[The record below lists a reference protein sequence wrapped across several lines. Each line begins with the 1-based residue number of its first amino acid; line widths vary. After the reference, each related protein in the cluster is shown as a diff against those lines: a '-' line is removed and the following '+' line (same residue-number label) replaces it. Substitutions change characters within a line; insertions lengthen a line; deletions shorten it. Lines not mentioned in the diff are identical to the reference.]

1 MKAEDLARDLL
12 KHPDREVMIAIDP
25 EGNGYRKVAEAC
37 EEFFN
42 PATNEPV
49 DPEYED
55 IKNAATVFILWP
67 Y

>member
-1 MKAEDLARDLL
+1 MRAEDLAHKLL
-12 KHPDREVMIAIDP
+12 EHPDREVMLAIDP
-25 EGNGYRKVAEAC
+25 EGNAYRKVAEAC

-42 PATNEPV
+42 PVDNEPV

-55 IKNAATVFILWP
+55 IKNAVPVFILWP